1 MVSSRKF
8 LKFSIVCLA
17 SKGRKSPMRQQT
29 RTMISFV
36 DIITLE
42 SGCHAANDYINLP
55 SYYEFEGYRIT
66 SYDPLNKLLEI
77 RNQSKVRI
85 WDPLIENS
93 PNFTKIEL
101 PQNLRQ

>member
-1 MVSSRKF
+1 
-8 LKFSIVCLA
+8 
-17 SKGRKSPMRQQT
+17 MRQQT

-55 SYYEFEGYRIT
+55 PYYEFEGYRIT

-93 PNFTKIEL
+93 P
-101 PQNLRQ
+101 